1 MNRKITAVAMF
12 ISALTIVLG
21 AFGAHALEK
30 IVPPESVASYEVGV
44 QYQMYHSIALLIL
57 GLMPLA
63 DTYRNRIFWIF
74 LTGIICFSGSIYL
87 FTFKTHLNFEVGK
100 LGLITPLGGI
110 LFIIGWIYWGLS
122 ILRSKKN

>member
-1 MNRKITAVAMF
+1 MF
-12 ISALTIVLG
+12 ITALTIVLG

-30 IVPPESVASYEVGV
+30 IVPPESVASFEVGV

-57 GLMPLA
+57 GLMPL
-63 DTYRNRIFWIF
+63 DDKYRNRIFWIF

-87 FTFKTHLNFEVGK
+87 FTFKTQLNFEVGK

-110 LFIIGWIYWGLS
+110 LFIIGWIYWGFS
-122 ILRSKKN
+122 MLRSKKN